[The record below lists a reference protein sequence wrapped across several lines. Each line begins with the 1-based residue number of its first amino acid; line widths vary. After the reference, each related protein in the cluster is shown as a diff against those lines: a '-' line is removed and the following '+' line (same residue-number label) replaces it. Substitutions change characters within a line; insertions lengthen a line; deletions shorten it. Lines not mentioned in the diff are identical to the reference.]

1 MTYKKYSMMF
11 LGIAFGVSFW
21 FIEALMHTLFFN
33 NHSFSQNL
41 IPYDKNELWMRL
53 FTFLLIIVFGIY
65 ANLLTINLEKS
76 KNEKEKTQ
84 KRLEEALAKILSGYL
99 PICANCKKI
108 QKEDSNPDLQQSW
121 VQIETYIS
129 SKSEAQFSHTIC
141 PECGLKLYGDI
152 L

>member
-41 IPYDKNELWMRL
+41 IPYDINELWMRL
-53 FTFLLIIVFGIY
+53 FTFLLIIVFGIH
-65 ANLLTINLEKS
+65 ANFLMINLEKS
-76 KNEKEKTQ
+76 KKEKEEIQ

-129 SKSEAQFSHTIC
+129 SKSDAQFSHTIC